1 MELGLDLSEINL
13 SHDPDGITL
22 AEIVS
27 VLNNNLS
34 RLIEIKGY
42 PKVDFY
48 TIETGYGSKKR
59 NSFDCLPN

>member
-27 VLNNNLS
+27 VLNKNLS
-34 RLIEIKGY
+34 GLIEIKGY
-42 PKVDFY
+42 PKVDFLNY
-48 TIETGYGSKKR
+48 
-59 NSFDCLPN
+59 